1 MMQTPESVQ
10 AEGACLCGA
19 VKYKVK
25 GQLRPVVYCHCE
37 QCRRTSGHFVAAT
50 AAAKDDLIIDSED
63 ALVWYQSSDIA
74 RRGFCKVCGSSLFWS
89 PEADAHVSIM
99 AGSLNQPSNLHAIE
113 HIFINNKGDYYE
125 LNDDLRKEGDGR
137 QQTNLPENR

>member
-1 MMQTPESVQ
+1 MQTTESVS

-25 GQLRPVVYCHCE
+25 GELRPVVYCHCE

-50 AAAKDDLIIDSED
+50 ACAKDNLIIESAD

-74 RRGFCKVCGSSLFWS
+74 RRGFCKVCGASLFWL
-89 PEADAHVSIM
+89 PEADAYVSIM
-99 AGSLNQPSNLHAIE
+99 AGSLNQPSHLQSIE
-113 HIFINNKGDYYE
+113 HIFVNDKGDYYE
-125 LNDDLRKEGDGR
+125 INDDLNKESQGR
-137 QQTNLPENR
+137 QQSRFTENE